1 MTDVFPPGF
10 GWAAPFLR
18 ELAMRGKV
26 RDAATAVGVSVGTT
40 YYLRQRNPAFA
51 AAWEQALRPQDA
63 PVGKTAATTLPAMRT
78 DSGWRV
84 RFLEGLAETSNV
96 RASAALA
103 GIPATTA
110 YKLRRADAGFA
121 ARWRKALHEGYDNLE
136 MELLGHLRD
145 PQPGHKMDVA
155 SALRLLAA
163 HRETV
168 ARERALAEDED
179 EQAVLDSIDR
189 FIDDMRERRAAND
202 RLLQQA
208 GSTDHEHQ

>member
-10 GWAAPFLR
+10 AWAAPFLR
-18 ELAMRGKV
+18 ELAVLGKV
-26 RDAATAVGVSVGTT
+26 KAAATAAGVSVGTA

-51 AAWEQALRPQDA
+51 AAWEQALRPQQEAGDKPA
-63 PVGKTAATTLPAMRT
+63 RTTLPAIRP

-103 GIPATTA
+103 GIPAATA
-110 YKLRRADAGFA
+110 YKLRRVDAGFA
-121 ARWRKALHEGYDNLE
+121 ARWRTALHEGYDNLE

-145 PQPGHKMDVA
+145 PQQSRKMDVA

-168 ARERALAEDED
+168 ARERALVEDED

-208 GSTDHEHQ
+208 DGSDHGHE